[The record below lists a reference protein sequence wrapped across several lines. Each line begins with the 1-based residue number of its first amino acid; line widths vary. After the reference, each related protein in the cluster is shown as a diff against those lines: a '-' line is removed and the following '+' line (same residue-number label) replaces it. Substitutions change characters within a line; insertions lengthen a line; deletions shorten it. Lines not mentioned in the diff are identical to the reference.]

1 MSKLF
6 STLQRPWCFV
16 LSWLTKHYDLKTDSE
31 TILLL
36 SPQSP
41 NLWSSLQSNFLSALF
56 SKLVNVW
63 YAVLPR
69 PPCSSQKERWKPS
82 IPHCHYCSVGSLSV
96 EFGFLYWRQNRI
108 QQTSHASCVYTLR
121 TKWSFGNYLV
131 HLIYAGDNGL
141 FQHFLLL
148 ILLSGPLYPETL
160 LAWSKWIGEL
170 QNHHFA
176 LWYKLVRILTV
187 YNREDSEQSNYLGFG
202 ELFFFSFLII
212 EHFLKGK
219 PKCKINKIRASWVE
233 CEMETLE
240 PHLIPLTLCIFSWDK
255 TVHWNM
261 VHGKNMDCQVR
272 PRFKSWLLKNSYNS
286 DDY

>member
-1 MSKLF
+1 MKFWQLPSSF
-6 STLQRPWCFV
+6 
-16 LSWLTKHYDLKTDSE
+16 DLCRWQW
-31 TILLL
+31 II
-36 SPQSP
+36 
-41 NLWSSLQSNFLSALF
+41 SALF
-56 SKLVNVW
+56 TINIVVW
-63 YAVLPR
+63 
-69 PPCSSQKERWKPS
+69 PS
-82 IPHCHYCSVGSLSV
+82 L
-96 EFGFLYWRQNRI
+96 QRI
-108 QQTSHASCVYTLR
+108 I
-121 TKWSFGNYLV
+121 W
-131 HLIYAGDNGL
+131 IM
-141 FQHFLLL
+141 
-148 ILLSGPLYPETL
+148 PTL

-202 ELFFFSFLII
+202 ELFFSSFLII

>member
-148 ILLSGPLYPETL
+148 ILLSGPLYRGSFGSCQHC
-160 LAWSKWIGEL
+160 LALFTEDHLDHANIVSMIQMNWRIAESP
-170 QNHHFA
+170 FC
-176 LWYKLVRILTV
+176 LVIQT
-187 YNREDSEQSNYLGFG
+187 S
-202 ELFFFSFLII
+202 
-212 EHFLKGK
+212 
-219 PKCKINKIRASWVE
+219 
-233 CEMETLE
+233 
-240 PHLIPLTLCIFSWDK
+240 
-255 TVHWNM
+255 
-261 VHGKNMDCQVR
+261 
-272 PRFKSWLLKNSYNS
+272 KNSDS
-286 DDY
+286 L